1 MNTKIIMTANALFL
15 GALGITFSFFPK
27 EIMELMKVKANVLS
41 LLSLQLLSAFYL
53 AFGTLNWMS
62 KRSAIGGIYAK
73 PLATANLMHYAIGAL
88 AFMKVMSQIELYR
101 GVFFAL
107 TFTYIGFALLF
118 FYIGRTNPKS

>member
-1 MNTKIIMTANALFL
+1 
-15 GALGITFSFFPK
+15 
-27 EIMELMKVKANVLS
+27 
-41 LLSLQLLSAFYL
+41 
-53 AFGTLNWMS
+53 
-62 KRSAIGGIYAK
+62 
-73 PLATANLMHYAIGAL
+73 MHYAIGAL